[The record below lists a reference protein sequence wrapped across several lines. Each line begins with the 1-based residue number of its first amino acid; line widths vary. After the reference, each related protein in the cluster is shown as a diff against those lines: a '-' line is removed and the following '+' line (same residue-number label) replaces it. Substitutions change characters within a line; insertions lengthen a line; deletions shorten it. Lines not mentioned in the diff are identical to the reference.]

1 MLLSFEISV
10 WDAVPWTAELI
21 CLRAETERRRASF
34 AFLFSPLSSSPL
46 SLFLNLCLLFPSS
59 LLQLMPTSDPSR
71 PSSPLP
77 FLIPALMLLV
87 TSPVVAAMRFY
98 WPTLRKWTLR
108 CTGINRLVRDRKMT
122 KVLGV
127 PCNQ

>member
-1 MLLSFEISV
+1 MLSSFETSV

-21 CLRAETERRRASF
+21 CLRAATERRRASF
-34 AFLFSPLSSSPL
+34 AFLFSLLSSSPP
-46 SLFLNLCLLFPSS
+46 SLFLNLSLLFPSS
-59 LLQLMPTSDPSR
+59 LFQLMPASDPLR

-98 WPTLRKWTLR
+98 
-108 CTGINRLVRDRKMT
+108 
-122 KVLGV
+122 
-127 PCNQ
+127 